1 MTKERYP
8 ERIKDSYITIIKTHF
23 IHFQL
28 KMDKIFLNT
37 LHRRRRGNDQS
48 AHK

>member
-8 ERIKDSYITIIKTHF
+8 ERIKDSYIAIIKTQS
-23 IHFQL
+23 IQL

-37 LHRRRRGNDQS
+37 FHKRRRGNDQS
-48 AHK
+48 AHE